1 MMDAFTLAA
10 KLVLN
15 DEEFEKG
22 LGDAKGKAERGG
34 IGIGGVLG
42 TAGKIAGAAI
52 AASTTAMVAFGG
64 SSVSAGADFDKAMSQ
79 VQATMLKTSE
89 EMENEVGSVDT
100 AYGHFSGNLREFAQ
114 FLGQNTAFSAT
125 QAAEALN
132 YMALAGYKTQESLDM
147 LPNVLSLAAAGNFDL
162 ARASDM
168 VTDAQT
174 AFGIDAERTTQMV
187 DEMAKTASVT
197 NTNVE
202 QLGDAFLVVGGL
214 AQDLNGG
221 FITLADGTKKP
232 VDGVNEL
239 EIALGAMASAG
250 VKGSEAGTHMRN
262 MLLKLSSPTDDGI
275 AAFQKLGTTI
285 FDTEGNMRS
294 LKDIFSDMSK
304 GMENL
309 TQQEKLQAI
318 SDIFNTRDVASAE
331 AILSA
336 VGKDWDEIGANILEA
351 KGSAAEMAAIQL
363 DNLQGDMTLFK
374 SALEGAQI
382 VVSEQLTPSIRE
394 FVKFGT
400 EGLSTL
406 TTAFKDGGLNGAM
419 EALGTLLT
427 NGLSMVVER
436 LPMFVGAGMQLL
448 GAIGQGIIDNFPTLL
463 SAAGEIL
470 AMLWN
475 GIVEGLPS
483 FTEKAVEIMNS
494 LGEGLRTAI
503 PNLLPVALEALM
515 SFSGNL
521 RENAGKL
528 IDAALSLI
536 LALAEGLIKSLPAL
550 VKTVPTI
557 VSNIAGIINDNA
569 PKVLKAGAALIR
581 AIIKGIVETVPTLIA
596 EFPKIVKAIFD
607 VIMAIKWLDLG
618 SNIIKG
624 IGNGIKYLSHEIPE
638 LMKNIGHRALEFL
651 KSINWLELGSSIIQ
665 MIGNG
670 IMSLMSSIPSILSSV
685 GQTAMVAFRSID
697 WAGLGWGLISGITAG
712 VLSGASN
719 LINSMINVASNA
731 LSAVKGFLG
740 IASPSKKA
748 RDLIGKNFALGIGVG
763 FQKNMP
769 IKQMVDSVEDAFDQI
784 EGVNAPILGAGVEDM
799 IVSTDTEGAGGFG
812 TTYSPEV
819 NINVY
824 ATENQNV
831 KQLAREIQK
840 EFVLWEKQ
848 RGYAFA

>member
-89 EMENEVGSVDT
+89 EMENDVGSVDT

-318 SDIFNTRDVASAE
+318 SDIFN
-331 AILSA
+331 
-336 VGKDWDEIGANILEA
+336 KIG
-351 KGSAAEMAAIQL
+351 
-363 DNLQGDMTLFK
+363 
-374 SALEGAQI
+374 
-382 VVSEQLTPSIRE
+382 
-394 FVKFGT
+394 
-400 EGLSTL
+400 
-406 TTAFKDGGLNGAM
+406 
-419 EALGTLLT
+419 
-427 NGLSMVVER
+427 
-436 LPMFVGAGMQLL
+436 
-448 GAIGQGIIDNFPTLL
+448 
-463 SAAGEIL
+463 
-470 AMLWN
+470 
-475 GIVEGLPS
+475 
-483 FTEKAVEIMNS
+483 
-494 LGEGLRTAI
+494 
-503 PNLLPVALEALM
+503 
-515 SFSGNL
+515 
-521 RENAGKL
+521 
-528 IDAALSLI
+528 
-536 LALAEGLIKSLPAL
+536 
-550 VKTVPTI
+550 
-557 VSNIAGIINDNA
+557 
-569 PKVLKAGAALIR
+569 R
-581 AIIKGIVETVPTLIA
+581 AHV
-596 EFPKIVKAIFD
+596 
-607 VIMAIKWLDLG
+607 
-618 SNIIKG
+618 
-624 IGNGIKYLSHEIPE
+624 
-638 LMKNIGHRALEFL
+638 
-651 KSINWLELGSSIIQ
+651 
-665 MIGNG
+665 
-670 IMSLMSSIPSILSSV
+670 
-685 GQTAMVAFRSID
+685 
-697 WAGLGWGLISGITAG
+697 
-712 VLSGASN
+712 
-719 LINSMINVASNA
+719 
-731 LSAVKGFLG
+731 
-740 IASPSKKA
+740 
-748 RDLIGKNFALGIGVG
+748 
-763 FQKNMP
+763 
-769 IKQMVDSVEDAFDQI
+769 
-784 EGVNAPILGAGVEDM
+784 
-799 IVSTDTEGAGGFG
+799 
-812 TTYSPEV
+812 
-819 NINVY
+819 
-824 ATENQNV
+824 
-831 KQLAREIQK
+831 
-840 EFVLWEKQ
+840 
-848 RGYAFA
+848 